1 MYQFYVR
8 ELHLKLSVK
17 NAKDS
22 TSIVLVHS
30 FSFATNTILFSLF
43 PIIRSNYSTITK
55 IDLALLVPSTM
66 MTAATAAT
74 TTTTSASG
82 PTTASWGTAKFYSC
96 DALIHRLERN
106 DPTLRDVIILPT
118 KRFGSTELE
127 RLAGILLQQ
136 EKEENTAAA
145 AAAAEDSSTTTRPE
159 PVVRRHWRSLAAS
172 SHPVSHDALRQ
183 FGRAV
188 AVSAGQL
195 QSLAIGHDALGDDG
209 LEALCQGL
217 RGCNEHDEVIH
228 NYHIT
233 DEANAALGAGL
244 QCLDLSYKGLT
255 RRALSSLFR
264 ALGRSDHLEVLNLSR
279 NDFSEGSSAAAAVD
293 PVAGKHGGDFDG
305 TEDRSD
311 GPWDE
316 FFECP
321 LFPRLDDLDLS
332 ACQLSGDGL
341 MTLLAVLHP
350 RPRTWRLSD
359 NPLGVAGVGA
369 LLEHSSAAKGLLEL
383 HAARCGVGD
392 ASLALLVAA
401 TAAPPD
407 VVTVVAHPWGDTL
420 TRLDLSGNAITE
432 EGATCLAQFLCHL
445 TALTELHLA
454 HNPLGG
460 IGVTSI
466 VEALRDRST
475 RNALSARLDVLD
487 LSDTGCTAGAA
498 ASAIQDAGGART
510 LRLYDNGLGSEGF
523 LAVAE
528 SLRGGHPILE
538 ALDLAGNAAGPAAVV
553 HLLHRVAEPTP
564 ADGVPSSSA
573 LTALVVG
580 GNGGGPAVEAAVAR
594 VREVHPA
601 LDVAR
606 DLVRL

>member
-1 MYQFYVR
+1 M
-8 ELHLKLSVK
+8 
-17 NAKDS
+17 
-22 TSIVLVHS
+22 
-30 FSFATNTILFSLF
+30 
-43 PIIRSNYSTITK
+43 
-55 IDLALLVPSTM
+55 
-66 MTAATAAT
+66 
-74 TTTTSASG
+74 
-82 PTTASWGTAKFYSC
+82 
-96 DALIHRLERN
+96 
-106 DPTLRDVIILPT
+106 
-118 KRFGSTELE
+118 
-127 RLAGILLQQ
+127 
-136 EKEENTAAA
+136 
-145 AAAAEDSSTTTRPE
+145 
-159 PVVRRHWRSLAAS
+159 
-172 SHPVSHDALRQ
+172 
-183 FGRAV
+183 
-188 AVSAGQL
+188 
-195 QSLAIGHDALGDDG
+195 
-209 LEALCQGL
+209 
-217 RGCNEHDEVIH
+217 
-228 NYHIT
+228 
-233 DEANAALGAGL
+233 
-244 QCLDLSYKGLT
+244 
-255 RRALSSLFR
+255 
-264 ALGRSDHLEVLNLSR
+264 
-279 NDFSEGSSAAAAVD
+279 
-293 PVAGKHGGDFDG
+293 
-305 TEDRSD
+305 
-311 GPWDE
+311 
-316 FFECP
+316 
-321 LFPRLDDLDLS
+321 
-332 ACQLSGDGL
+332 
-341 MTLLAVLHP
+341 
-350 RPRTWRLSD
+350 
-359 NPLGVAGVGA
+359 
-369 LLEHSSAAKGLLEL
+369 
-383 HAARCGVGD
+383 GD